1 MCAWEENNNVLE
13 GDERQEFSATHELE
27 GKNQTRYFML
37 TKNVKLTRKIKIA
50 FSNKV
55 TVKSTKEFQ
64 VHVWEEMQNQLTL
77 KFTELLCHK

>member
-1 MCAWEENNNVLE
+1 MLGEENKNVLE
-13 GDERQEFSATHELE
+13 KEERQEFSATHDSQS
-27 GKNQTRYFML
+27 KNQAGHFIL

-64 VHVWEEMQNQLTL
+64 VHVREEMQNQLTP
-77 KFTELLCHK
+77 KFTELLGHK